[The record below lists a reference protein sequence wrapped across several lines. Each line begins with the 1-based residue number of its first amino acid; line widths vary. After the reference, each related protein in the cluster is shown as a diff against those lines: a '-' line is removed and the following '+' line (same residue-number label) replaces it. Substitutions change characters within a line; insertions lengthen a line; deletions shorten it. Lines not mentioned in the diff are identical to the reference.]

1 MDDQLNNLQTMLE
14 YYRNKCSQLEFDFV
28 QYQIR
33 SEKTIRLLKESLES
47 NEPGNDA
54 DEPGSRTTKSK

>member
-47 NEPGNDA
+47 SEPGNDA
-54 DEPGSRTTKSK
+54 DESGSRTTKSK

>member
-28 QYQIR
+28 QYQIK

-47 NEPGNDA
+47 NEPGNGA